1 MQLLKPDPRA
11 QVRAQLEG
19 LAERVRSIEGYTPR
33 EKDAAARDS
42 GREESSGREE
52 GGGASGGAS
61 TEIDLRP
68 VWERIEAVWEAV
80 DGGRGETVHL
90 RADVEQLGRLCK
102 EIGVVRGDVERLS
115 AKVDG
120 YFGVWTEESEGTAR
134 QVRDLWAELSSR
146 RAAEISAAER
156 VGR

>member
-19 LAERVRSIEGYTPR
+19 LAGRVRSIEGYTPR
-33 EKDAAARDS
+33 EKDATARDS
-42 GREESSGREE
+42 EREESSGREQ
-52 GGGASGGAS
+52 GGGAS